1 MKLLGRTISSGLVT
15 ETNKTGSHELEASTR
30 CSFSD
35 DGGASIDG
43 AMANEFGTSLGCAV
57 GELGLVFGAV
67 VAREAEATRWSKA
80 LRAMALF
87 Q

>member
-1 MKLLGRTISSGLVT
+1 
-15 ETNKTGSHELEASTR
+15 
-30 CSFSD
+30 
-35 DGGASIDG
+35 
-43 AMANEFGTSLGCAV
+43 MANEFGTSLGCAV